1 MPRNIIKAYAADLD
15 VYQINAENK
24 LGHDSLR
31 DVFPQDSRSIPI
43 SVIFWSVAF
52 LSICLCL
59 RRASSL
65 GYCVGA
71 VARIAGYTDCR
82 IAHLVLAALW
92 RSCSVLDSVFMW
104 RWL

>member
-1 MPRNIIKAYAADLD
+1 MQGNINSGVPRNTVEAYAADLD

-52 LSICLCL
+52 CLFV
-59 RRASSL
+59 
-65 GYCVGA
+65 Y
-71 VARIAGYTDCR
+71 
-82 IAHLVLAALW
+82 VLADELAELLRW
-92 RSCSVLDSVFMW
+92 CRRSRCWVH
-104 RWL
+104 